1 MMEELLQ
8 RKGLKSVNMM
18 LERKPCVSFSKGGV
32 VKKSKIVENDQF

>member
-18 LERKPCVSFSKGGV
+18 LGKNPCVSFSKGDV
-32 VKKSKIVENDQF
+32 VKKLKIVEK